1 MRVKPFTSFPH
12 PILAGHTGDYGDR
25 AFLLQLEIEE
35 DPSQGAV
42 LLQGKAVMDDPSI
55 TLLVESGK
63 AKLGLMIHCQDT
75 YLDQLMECHLGE
87 IKLNLSG
94 GRVRGTVHVRGVVV
108 AAQDGL
114 TLDSKHIVDEFPL
127 DARTAQAGDFIA
139 LTEEL
144 SFEAGLEK
152 LAPLESIFRLKK
164 SAEIEEGQFQLGLD
178 SESIEI
184 LAHPGLYDVL
194 HSLREQ
200 AAMKDLLLP
209 SLYLPVVMSVL
220 DAMRS
225 GEYADKRWHSV
236 MSARCN
242 AEAIDVK
249 NAELEVVAQKL
260 LDTPMKWLKTV
271 VGRMN

>member
-12 PILAGHTGDYGDR
+12 PVLAGYTGDYGDR
-25 AFLLQLEIEE
+25 IFSLLMEIEE
-35 DPSQGAV
+35 EPDQGAV
-42 LLQGKAVMDDPSI
+42 LLQGNAVIDDPTI
-55 TLLVESGK
+55 TLLIESGR
-63 AKLGLMIHCQDT
+63 AKLGLMIYCQDT
-75 YLDQLMECHLGE
+75 YLDQLVECPLGE

-108 AAQDGL
+108 VAQDGL

-127 DARTAQAGDFIA
+127 DARTARAGDFIA

-164 SAEIEEGQFQLGLD
+164 SDEIQEGQFQLNLD

-184 LAHPGLYDVL
+184 LAHPSLYDVL

-200 AAMKDLLLP
+200 ATMKDLLLP

-225 GEYADKRWHSV
+225 DEYADKRWHGV
-236 MSARCN
+236 ISARCN
-242 AEAIDVK
+242 AEGIDVK
-249 NAELEVVAQKL
+249 NVELEAVAQKF

-271 VGRMN
+271 VERMN

>member
-12 PILAGHTGDYGDR
+12 PVLAGHTGDYGDR
-25 AFLLQLEIEE
+25 AFSLQLEIEE
-35 DPSQGAV
+35 EPDQGAV
-42 LLQGKAVMDDPSI
+42 SLQGNAVIDDPSI
-55 TLLVESGK
+55 TLLVESEK
-63 AKLGLMIHCQDT
+63 AKFGLMIYCQDT
-75 YLDQLMECHLGE
+75 YLDQLVECPLGA
-87 IKLNLSG
+87 IKLNFSG

-114 TLDSKHIVDEFPL
+114 TLDSEHIVNEFPI
-127 DARTAQAGDFIA
+127 DAKVARAGDFIA

-164 SAEIEEGQFQLGLD
+164 SDEIQESQFQLGLD

-184 LAHPGLYDVL
+184 LAHTTLYDVL
-194 HSLREQ
+194 YSLREQ
-200 AAMKDLLLP
+200 ATMKDLLLP
-209 SLYLPVVMSVL
+209 SLYLPVIMAVL

-225 GEYADKRWHSV
+225 GEYADKRWHGV

-242 AEAIDVK
+242 AEGIDVK
-249 NAELEVVAQKL
+249 NVELEVAAQKL

-271 VGRMN
+271 VERMN

>member
-25 AFLLQLEIEE
+25 VFSLQLEVEE
-35 DPSQGAV
+35 APAQEAV
-42 LLQGKAVMDDPSI
+42 LLKGKVVIDDPSI
-55 TLLVESGK
+55 TLLVEGGK

-75 YLDQLMECHLGE
+75 YLDQLMECSLGE
-87 IKLNLSG
+87 INLNLSG

-108 AAQDGL
+108 AAQDEL
-114 TLDSKHIVDEFPL
+114 TLDSKHIVDEFPIN
-127 DARTAQAGDFIA
+127 ARTARVGEFIA

-164 SAEIEEGQFQLGLD
+164 SDEIQEGQFQLGLD

-184 LAHPGLYDVL
+184 LTHSGLYDVL

-200 AAMKDLLLP
+200 ATMKDLLLP

-225 GEYADKRWHSV
+225 GEYVDKRWYGV
-236 MSARCN
+236 IGARCN
-242 AEAIDVK
+242 AEGIDIK

-260 LDTPMKWLKTV
+260 LDTPMKWLKSV
-271 VGRMN
+271 VERMN